1 MNSLENEK
9 KKKKRKKLS
18 DFQQKLRNK
27 LSTVSAFLLWVRF
40 CESNV
45 LRDKAGKWSV
55 KAEKHDSVQDFN
67 VNKGKML

>member
-1 MNSLENEK
+1 MEK
-9 KKKKRKKLS
+9 KKKTFRLPAKIA
-18 DFQQKLRNK
+18 QQALHCVKICLPFCCK
-27 LSTVSAFLLWVRF
+27 VLWIKY
-40 CESNV
+40 V